1 MKAIKQYHGVPL
13 DGRPMTIQLAV
24 SDVAALT
31 RPVASTDVKRRVGSG
46 ASAPFK
52 RGGAY
57 PNILPGTVNNAHI
70 RSFFFTSNT
79 SFIQNHFRSFLDL
92 CTSTKIFKCIFIS
105 ITMNFKDKDFIYYLL
120 LFSLLP
126 QMVFVTLIKF
136 FPVEILH
143 SLD

>member
-70 RSFFFTSNT
+70 RSFFFTSNIIH
-79 SFIQNHFRSFLDL
+79 SKPFQIIFGSMHFH
-92 CTSTKIFKCIFIS
+92 
-105 ITMNFKDKDFIYYLL
+105 KDF
-120 LFSLLP
+120 
-126 QMVFVTLIKF
+126 
-136 FPVEILH
+136 
-143 SLD
+143 

>member
-70 RSFFFTSNT
+70 RSFFFYLKHH
-79 SFIQNHFRSFLDL
+79 SFKTISDHFW
-92 CTSTKIFKCIFIS
+92 
-105 ITMNFKDKDFIYYLL
+105 IYA
-120 LFSLLP
+120 LP
-126 QMVFVTLIKF
+126 QRFLNAY
-136 FPVEILH
+136 LYR
-143 SLD
+143 